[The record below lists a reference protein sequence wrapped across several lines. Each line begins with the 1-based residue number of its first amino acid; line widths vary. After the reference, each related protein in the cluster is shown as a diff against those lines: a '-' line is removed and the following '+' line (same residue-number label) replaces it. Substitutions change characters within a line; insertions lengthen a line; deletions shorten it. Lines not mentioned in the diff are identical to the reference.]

1 MSCYYTCTQSTYIL
15 YDTQST
21 KLSDNFKHYI
31 VNVSIHYRLVNIYSV
46 VRTAQRKLDAQRY
59 NTRNMQVRNLHPL
72 LQVIDQIPVMHYQFI
87 NMGAHNNA

>member
-21 KLSDNFKHYI
+21 KLNDNFKHYI
-31 VNVSIHYRLVNIYSV
+31 VNVSIDYRSVNIYSA

-59 NTRNMQVRNLHPL
+59 NTRNMQVRNRHPL
-72 LQVIDQIPVMHYQFI
+72 LQVIDQIPVMRYQFI